1 MSSQPMILLSA
12 TGFPLTDDD
21 LLVKLND
28 LKMAFLTATS
38 DPFAVKIVIRRLQKQ
53 LDANL
58 AIIKTE
64 LDTRAATKNNN

>member
-1 MSSQPMILLSA
+1 MSSQPTILLSA

-21 LLVKLND
+21 LLVKSND

-38 DPFAVKIVIRRLQKQ
+38 DPFAVKIVIQRLQKQ

-58 AIIKTE
+58 AIIETE
-64 LDTRAATKNNN
+64 LGTRTAASNNN

>member
-58 AIIKTE
+58 AIIETE
-64 LDTRAATKNNN
+64 LNTRVAAKNNN